1 MDAQSLYAFDV
12 RGYCV
17 LSDVLARPTLDVLNA
32 EVDRRAALEM
42 RDDDS
47 AFMCAPPE

>member
-32 EVDRRAALEM
+32 EVAA
-42 RDDDS
+42 S
-47 AFMCAPPE
+47 CAGDAG

>member
-32 EVDRRAALEM
+32 EVA
-42 RDDDS
+42 S
-47 AFMCAPPE
+47 CAGDAG

>member
-17 LSDVLARPTLDVLNA
+17 LSDVLARPTLDVNA